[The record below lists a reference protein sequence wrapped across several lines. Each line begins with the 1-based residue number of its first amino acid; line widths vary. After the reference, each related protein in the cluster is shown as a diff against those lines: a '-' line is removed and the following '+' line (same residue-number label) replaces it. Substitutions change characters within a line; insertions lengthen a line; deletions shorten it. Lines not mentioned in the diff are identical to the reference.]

1 VNEFTNIT
9 IIGAG
14 LAALR
19 CAERL
24 RERGYHRPIV
34 IFGDEPRGPY
44 NRTPLS
50 KQLLDGGAHTEHL
63 RFQTATDLGDVTWRL
78 GTYVTGLTR
87 EHRVALAD
95 GTTQAVGGLVIA
107 TGVTPRT
114 IPGAERF
121 PDRVFVLRTLDD
133 CRRLD
138 AALAIAK
145 SIAIIGGGF
154 IGCEVATSAV
164 KRCVPVTMIDV
175 SDTLLSHA
183 IGHELGQIMTDIH
196 REHGVDVRT
205 GHGVATLEHD
215 TKRDTMTITLTNNDV
230 INADIVLIGIGTAPR
245 VEGLAGLGLD
255 LTDGVLCGPTCH
267 VTGLPDV
274 VAAGDVA
281 RWPNLAFDDTPRR
294 VEHWIN
300 AVEQA
305 RHAADALL
313 DGIDTAKSFTPI
325 PRFWSEQHDT
335 KIQSIGMPRLGTT
348 VTITEGSVTK
358 RQLVATYTNTTGRLV
373 GAVAINAPRALI
385 RYADRVTAL
394 PNRRTADPNP
404 APCHA
409 EKPTSEQT

>member
-1 VNEFTNIT
+1 MNDFSNIT

-24 RERGYHRPIV
+24 RERGYDRPIV
-34 IFGDEPRGPY
+34 IFGDEPCGPY

-50 KQLLDGGAHTEHL
+50 KQLLAGEMHPDQL
-63 RFQTATDLGDVTWRL
+63 RFQTATALGDITWRI
-78 GTYVTGLTR
+78 GTRVTGLTR
-87 EHRVALAD
+87 ERGVVLAD
-95 GTTQAVGGLVIA
+95 GTTEPVGGLVIT

-121 PDRVFVLRTLDD
+121 PDRAFVLRTLDD

-138 AALAIAK
+138 TALATAN

-215 TKRDTMTITLTNNDV
+215 PKRDTMAITLTNNTTIHADV
-230 INADIVLIGIGTAPR
+230 VLIGVGTAPR
-245 VEGLAGLGLD
+245 VEGLAGFGLD

-313 DGIDTAKSFTPI
+313 DGIDTAQSFTPI
-325 PRFWSEQHDT
+325 PRFWSEQHDI
-335 KIQSIGMPRLGTT
+335 KIQSIGMPRLGTK
-348 VTITEGSVTK
+348 VTIAEGSVTK
-358 RQLVATYTNTTGRLV
+358 RQLVATYTNNTGRLI

-385 RYADRVTAL
+385 PYADRVTAL
-394 PNRRTADPNP
+394 PNRRTSDRQ
-404 APCHA
+404 
-409 EKPTSEQT
+409 TSV

>member
-1 VNEFTNIT
+1 MKDFANVT

-24 RERGYHRPIV
+24 RERGYHKPIV
-34 IFGDEPRGPY
+34 VFGDETCGPY

-50 KQLLDGGAHTEHL
+50 KQLLAGELQPEDL
-63 RFQTATDLGDVTWRL
+63 RFQTATALGDITWRL
-78 GTYVTGLTR
+78 GTRVTGLTR
-87 EHRVALAD
+87 DRSVTLAD
-95 GTTQAVGGLVIA
+95 GTTEKVGGLVIA

-114 IPGAERF
+114 MPGAERF

-138 AALAIAK
+138 NALATAH

-175 SDTLLSHA
+175 STTLLSHA

-205 GHGVATLEHD
+205 GHGVASLEHD
-215 TKRDTMTITLTNNDV
+215 PSNNQMAVTLTDQTV
-230 INADIVLIGIGTAPR
+230 IHADIVLIGVGTAPR
-245 VEGLAGLGLD
+245 VEGLQGFGLD
-255 LTDGVLCGPTCH
+255 LSDGVLCGPTCH

-281 RWPNLAFDDTPRR
+281 RWPNLAFDDVPRR

-313 DGIDTAKSFTPI
+313 DGIEAAQSFTPI
-325 PRFWSEQHDT
+325 PRFWSEQHGT

-348 VTITEGSVTK
+348 ITITEGSVAK
-358 RQLVATYTNTTGRLV
+358 RQLVATYTNNVGRLV

-385 RYADRVTAL
+385 AYADKVTAL
-394 PNRRTADPNP
+394 PKRRTADRVLAGGGARP
-404 APCHA
+404 
-409 EKPTSEQT
+409 

>member
-1 VNEFTNIT
+1 MKEFTNIT

-14 LAALR
+14 LAAVR

-24 RERGYHRPIV
+24 RERGYDRPIV
-34 IFGDEPRGPY
+34 IFGDEPCGPY

-50 KQLLDGGAHTEHL
+50 KQLLAGEMNPEQL
-63 RFQTATDLGDVTWRL
+63 RFQTATNLGDVIWQL
-78 GTYVTGLTR
+78 GTRVTGLSSDR
-87 EHRVALAD
+87 GVKLAD
-95 GTTQAVGGLVIA
+95 GTTKPVGGLVIA

-121 PDRVFVLRTLDD
+121 PERVFVLRTLDD

-138 AALAIAK
+138 TALATAR

-215 TKRDTMTITLTNNDV
+215 PTRDTMAVTLTNQTV
-230 INADIVLIGIGTAPR
+230 IHADILLIGVGTTPR
-245 VEGLAGLGLD
+245 VEGLQGFGLD

-281 RWPNLAFDDTPRR
+281 RWPNLAFDNTPRR

-300 AVEQA
+300 AIEQG

-313 DGIDTAKSFTPI
+313 DGIDNAQSFTPI
-325 PRFWSEQHDT
+325 PRFWSEQHGT
-335 KIQSIGMPRLGTT
+335 KIQSIGMPRLGAT
-348 VTITEGSVTK
+348 VAVTEGTIAK
-358 RQLVATYTNTTGRLV
+358 RQLVATYTDNTGRLV
-373 GAVAINAPRALI
+373 GAVAVNAPRSLLA
-385 RYADRVTAL
+385 YADKVTAL
-394 PNRRTADPNP
+394 PYRRIADRHTDN
-404 APCHA
+404 
-409 EKPTSEQT
+409 

>member
-1 VNEFTNIT
+1 MNDFANIT

-24 RERGYHRPIV
+24 RERGYERPIV
-34 IFGDEPRGPY
+34 VYGDEPCGPY

-50 KQLLDGGAHTEHL
+50 KQLLAGEMHPEQL
-63 RFQTATDLGDVTWRL
+63 RFQTATSLTDISWRL
-78 GTYVTGLTR
+78 GTRVTGLTPDR
-87 EHRVALAD
+87 RVSLAD
-95 GTTQAVGGLVIA
+95 GTTEKVGGLVIA

-138 AALAIAK
+138 TALATAR

-164 KRCVPVTMIDV
+164 KRCVRVTMIDV
-175 SDTLLSHA
+175 STTLLSHA

-215 TKRDTMTITLTNNDV
+215 LVRDDMAITLTNQTV
-230 INADIVLIGIGTAPR
+230 IHADIVLIGVGTAPR
-245 VEGLAGLGLD
+245 VEGLTGFGLD

-267 VTGLPDV
+267 VAGLPDV

-313 DGIDTAKSFTPI
+313 EGIETAQSFTPI
-325 PRFWSEQHDT
+325 PRFWSEQHGT
-335 KIQSIGMPRLGTT
+335 KVQSIGMPRLGTT
-348 VTITEGSVTK
+348 ITITEGSIAK
-358 RQLVATYTNTTGRLV
+358 RQLVATYTNTAGRLI

-385 RYADRVTAL
+385 PYANRVTAL
-394 PNRRTADPNP
+394 PNRRTSDRAVASDGRS
-404 APCHA
+404 A
-409 EKPTSEQT
+409 

>member
-1 VNEFTNIT
+1 MKDFTNIT

-24 RERGYHRPIV
+24 RERGYQRAIT

-50 KQLLDGGAHTEHL
+50 KQLLDGGVHPEHL
-63 RFQTATDLGDVTWRL
+63 RFRIATDLADVTWRL
-78 GTYVTGLTR
+78 GTSVTGLAR
-87 EHRVALAD
+87 ERAVVLAD
-95 GTTQAVGGLVIA
+95 GTTEEVGGLVIA

-138 AALAIAK
+138 AALAKAK

-164 KRCVPVTMIDV
+164 KRCVPVTMVDV

-205 GHGVATLEHD
+205 GHGVATLGHD
-215 TKRDTMTITLTNNDV
+215 PKRDTMAITLTDNTIIHADV
-230 INADIVLIGIGTAPR
+230 VLIGVGTAPR
-245 VEGLAGLGLD
+245 VEGLAGFGLD
-255 LTDGVLCGPTCH
+255 LSDGVLCGPTCH

-313 DGIDTAKSFTPI
+313 DGIDTAQSFTPI
-325 PRFWSEQHDT
+325 PRFWSEQHGT
-335 KIQSIGMPRLGTT
+335 KIQSIGMPRLGST
-348 VTITEGSVTK
+348 VTIAEGSVAK
-358 RQLVATYTNTTGRLV
+358 RQLVATYTNSTGRLV

-385 RYADRVTAL
+385 PYADRVTAL
-394 PNRRTADPNP
+394 PNRRTTDRQP
-404 APCHA
+404 ATVPR
-409 EKPTSEQT
+409 

>member
-1 VNEFTNIT
+1 MRAFDNIT

-24 RERGYHRPIV
+24 RERGYARPIV
-34 IFGDEPRGPY
+34 IFGDEPCGPY

-50 KQLLDGGAHTEHL
+50 KQLLAGEMHPDQL
-63 RFQTATDLGDVTWRL
+63 RFQTATALGDITWRL
-78 GTYVTGLTR
+78 GTRVTGLSATR
-87 EHRVALAD
+87 GVVLAD
-95 GTTQAVGGLVIA
+95 GTTEAVGGLVIA

-138 AALAIAK
+138 TAIATAR

-164 KRCVPVTMIDV
+164 KRCIPVTMIDV
-175 SDTLLSHA
+175 STTLLSHA

-205 GHGVATLEHD
+205 GHGVATLEHHP
-215 TKRDTMTITLTNNDV
+215 TRDTMTITLTDNTAIHADV
-230 INADIVLIGIGTAPR
+230 VLIGVGTAPR
-245 VEGLAGLGLD
+245 VEGLAGFGLD
-255 LTDGVLCGPTCH
+255 LADGVLCGPTCH

-281 RWPNLAFDDTPRR
+281 RWPNLAFDNVPRR

-313 DGIDTAKSFTPI
+313 DGIDTAQSFTPI

-348 VTITEGSVTK
+348 VAIAEGSVAK
-358 RQLVATYTNTTGRLV
+358 RQLVATYTNDAGRLV

-385 RYADRVTAL
+385 PYAERVTAL
-394 PNRRTADPNP
+394 PNRRVADR
-404 APCHA
+404 
-409 EKPTSEQT
+409 

>member
-1 VNEFTNIT
+1 MTDFTNVT

-24 RERGYHRPIV
+24 RERGYARPIV
-34 IFGDEPRGPY
+34 IFGDEPCGPY

-50 KQLLDGGAHTEHL
+50 KQLLAGETHTDQL
-63 RFQTATDLGDVTWRL
+63 RFQTATSLDDITWHL
-78 GTYVTGLTR
+78 GTRVTGLSR
-87 EHRVALAD
+87 DRGVILAD
-95 GTTQAVGGLVIA
+95 GTTKPVGGLVIA

-121 PDRVFVLRTLDD
+121 ADRVFVLRTLDD

-138 AALAIAK
+138 TALATAR

-183 IGHELGQIMTDIH
+183 IGHELGQVMTDIH

-205 GHGVATLEHD
+205 GHGVASLEHD
-215 TKRDTMTITLTNNDV
+215 TARDTMAVTLTDHT
-230 INADIVLIGIGTAPR
+230 IIHADIVLIGVGTAPR
-245 VEGLAGLGLD
+245 VEGLTGFGLD

-267 VTGLPDV
+267 VIGLPDV

-281 RWPNLAFDDTPRR
+281 RWPNLAFDNVPRR

-313 DGIDTAKSFTPI
+313 DGIETAQSFTPI

-335 KIQSIGMPRLGTT
+335 KIQSVGMPRLGTT
-348 VTITEGSVTK
+348 VKITEGSVAK
-358 RQLVATYTNTTGRLV
+358 RQLVATYTNNTGRLV

-385 RYADRVTAL
+385 AYANRVTAL
-394 PNRRTADPNP
+394 PHP
-404 APCHA
+404 H
-409 EKPTSEQT
+409 TSDQTESTQN